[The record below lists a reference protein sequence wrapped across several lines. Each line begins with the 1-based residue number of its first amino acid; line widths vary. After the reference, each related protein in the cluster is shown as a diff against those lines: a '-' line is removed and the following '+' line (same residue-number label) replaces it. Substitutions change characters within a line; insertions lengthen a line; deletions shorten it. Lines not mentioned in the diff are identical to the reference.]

1 MASSL
6 ASSAGLSQGHGGRI
20 EVRFDLTVEGFPRV
34 YALGDFANVPS
45 PEGQP
50 LPQLGS
56 VALQSGEWTAKNIL
70 AEITGG
76 ARTPFHYHDK
86 GIMAMIGRDAAV
98 AAVGKKRH
106 ELDGPI
112 AFAAWLGV
120 HALLMSMV
128 RERIEAFIDWA
139 WTFFGRSRQIQ
150 ILDRSDEERIEWHE
164 SAEGESPSSSPAVKT
179 AR

>member
-1 MASSL
+1 MGSEMCIRDS
-6 ASSAGLSQGHGGRI
+6 
-20 EVRFDLTVEGFPRV
+20 LTVEGFPRV
-34 YALGDFANVPS
+34 YALGDFANIAS
-45 PEGQP
+45 PDGQP

-56 VALQSGEWTAKNIL
+56 VALQCGEWTATNIL
-70 AEITGG
+70 AEIAGE
-76 ARTPFHYHDK
+76 APTPFRYHDK

-120 HALLMSMV
+120 HALLMSTV

-139 WTFFGRSRQIQ
+139 WTYFRRYRQIQ
-150 ILDRSDEERIEWHE
+150 VLDRSDEGHINWDQGT
-164 SAEGESPSSSPAVKT
+164 EGESFSDSPAVKT
-179 AR
+179 VR